1 MSFKEEKERKS
12 VLQEREGVVEGR
24 DASGVLLSPAQPR
37 VLAKPQG
44 VSDEHQLDVAAR
56 TCPRQHASLAA

>member
-1 MSFKEEKERKS
+1 M
-12 VLQEREGVVEGR
+12 LQEREGVVEGR